1 MVNLEHV
8 DVLLDVGAQRID
20 LLEEPFA
27 GQVHAEIA
35 ELQRLQF
42 KVPTQRVVVR
52 AQYAF
57 VEEGAQRVLGVL
69 DLLDAVV
76 GGTGITFQ
84 VGEEAFDATFEGLHR
99 GDLAAATYDQR
110 HADEVLDQVLERR
123 FVAGGRDGALL
134 QYGFGHLSTAI
145 SSSLRLVKALGA

>member
-1 MVNLEHV
+1 MVDLEHV

-20 LLEEPFA
+20 LLEEAFTR
-27 GQVHAEIA
+27 QVHAEVA
-35 ELQRLQF
+35 ELQWLQLE
-42 KVPTQRVVVR
+42 VLAQLVVAG
-52 AQYAF
+52 AQHAF

-69 DLLDAVV
+69 DLFDAVV
-76 GGTGITFQ
+76 GGAGFTLQ
-84 VGEEAFDATFEGLHR
+84 VGEETFHAAFEGLHR
-99 GDLAAATYDQR
+99 GDLAATTHDQG

-123 FVAGGRDGALL
+123 FVVGGRDGALL